1 MENNYPIS
9 SLGFIH
15 NKSDR
20 IGFHPKK
27 EAPSSSN
34 GSKGLIGSPTK
45 EMVFP
50 VVTIEG
56 GKIPATIFLRFDV
69 FSQPVALPKFEEGTL
84 TKTNYSKK
92 DRW

>member
-56 GKIPATIFLRFDV
+56 RKIPATIF
-69 FSQPVALPKFEEGTL
+69 
-84 TKTNYSKK
+84 
-92 DRW
+92 